1 MKNEVIKAKDDV
13 DDKDMEMIELER
25 LKERFEMQCEEYL
38 TRFDNARK
46 NSEIWKVSLDDQTK
60 LAFDKEEEIIRI

>member
-25 LKERFEMQCEEYL
+25 LKERFEM
-38 TRFDNARK
+38 
-46 NSEIWKVSLDDQTK
+46 
-60 LAFDKEEEIIRI
+60 